1 MEAVAFGLV
10 ICVRR
15 TVDTRGP
22 CGPSGNEL
30 FHYRLLSHRVRQ
42 SSFGDSEDL
51 PDSHTAAARLSL
63 EFRVDPRQHTLR
75 HMSSRHNAEAV
86 VGVDLQSGDVRRWLA
101 WIVDSSD
108 DAIISKNLDGVIL
121 TWNAAARRLFGY
133 SEDEMVGQ
141 PMTRIVPG
149 ELQDEGQEMLA
160 RLRRGERIERYQ
172 TRRITRDGRCLDVA
186 ITASAV
192 RSEDGTIIG
201 VSKIIRN
208 ITEVKQAESAL
219 RESEE
224 RFRLIAN
231 LAPVTIWMTDPQ
243 ANCTFLNQPR
253 QVFTG
258 RPLDSALGRGWVDD
272 LHPEDAQRSWDLFI
286 TAFNRR
292 EPFRTEYRV
301 RRHDGAYRWFVATG
315 VPRHHSDGSFAGYIG
330 SALDIDDRRQAE
342 EVLSTIN
349 QRLIEAQE
357 EERARLALEL
367 HDDINQ
373 RLALLNVRLTTL
385 TEAVPHATDT
395 RTKIEEAR
403 NDVVR
408 ILKDIQALS
417 HRLHPPRLEYLG
429 IAVSAAAL
437 CREVSLQQP
446 VEVGFRAES
455 VPDGLPKRI
464 AVCLYRVLQE
474 ALQNAIKHSFAS
486 RVDVLLRGSGDSLE
500 LTVRDGGVGF
510 DRDETQGGLGLT
522 SMQERL
528 KALDGEIVIESCR
541 GQGTLIRA
549 RVPLP

>member
-1 MEAVAFGLV
+1 M
-10 ICVRR
+10 
-15 TVDTRGP
+15 
-22 CGPSGNEL
+22 N
-30 FHYRLLSHRVRQ
+30 
-42 SSFGDSEDL
+42 
-51 PDSHTAAARLSL
+51 
-63 EFRVDPRQHTLR
+63 
-75 HMSSRHNAEAV
+75 SRHNADAV
-86 VGVDLQSGDVRRWLA
+86 VGIDLQSGDVRRWLA

-141 PMTRIVPG
+141 PITLIVPSALHG
-149 ELQDEGQEMLA
+149 EEEEMLA

-172 TRRITRDGRCLDVA
+172 TRRLTRDGRCLDVA
-186 ITASAV
+186 ITASPV
-192 RSEDGTIIG
+192 RDGDGTIIG

-208 ITEVKQAESAL
+208 ITEVKQTEAAL
-219 RESEE
+219 RESEG

-231 LAPVTIWMTDPQ
+231 LAPVTIWMTDPE
-243 ANCTFLNQPR
+243 ANCIFLNQPR
-253 QVFTG
+253 QEFTG
-258 RPLDSALGRGWVDD
+258 RPVDAALGRGWLDD
-272 LHPEDAQRSWDLFI
+272 LHPEDAERSWDVFVS
-286 TAFNRR
+286 AFNRR
-292 EPFRTEYRV
+292 EPFRMEYRV

-342 EVLSTIN
+342 TVLSTIN

-357 EERARLALEL
+357 EERSRLALEL

-373 RLALLNVRLTTL
+373 RLALLNVRLTTISEGVPDA
-385 TEAVPHATDT
+385 TEVRT
-395 RTKIEEAR
+395 RIEDVR
-403 NDVVR
+403 NEVVS

-429 IAVSAAAL
+429 IAASSAAL

-446 VEVGFRAES
+446 VEIRFRAES
-455 VPDGLPKRI
+455 VPDGLPKRV

-474 ALQNAIKHSFAS
+474 ALHNAIKHSSAS
-486 RVDVLLRGSGDSLE
+486 SVDVLLRGSGDSLE

-510 DRDETQGGLGLT
+510 DREQTQGGLGLT

-528 KALDGEIVIESCR
+528 KALDGEIVIETR
-541 GQGTLIRA
+541 PGHGTSIHA
-549 RVPLP
+549 RVPLR